1 MAFTAEALAGHPGFT
16 GVLAHLA
23 RSLRTVHDE
32 TPRLARALT
41 SHQRWLLS
49 QAAFALYLERDPADP
64 ESGLTTVR
72 LKELI
77 TGIGGASRNTV
88 LNYLDEMVTYRF
100 ARYLDVPGRRYRRL
114 EITEIA
120 HAAMARWFVA
130 NLMAL
135 DALDGGERAA
145 IMMREP
151 QLLRTAQPLAA
162 RACLSD
168 TAWREPTRRIAV
180 FLWTE
185 SGGLVLDELVA
196 RLDPTA
202 EREGRID
209 IGRIDI
215 RRMAETFMLSR
226 THLQRVLKKAAQM
239 GCIGWSDPSRAAS
252 TWVSTDFLREYAA
265 WQAIKFAAIDQ
276 AFETVLRAVPKG
288 ATHEEETVSYRV
300 RGSPKTD
307 AGRGT
312 VRYPAAVSCSLATD
326 PKR

>member
-1 MAFTAEALAGHPGFT
+1 MAFTAEALSGHPGF
-16 GVLAHLA
+16 VAALACLA
-23 RSLRTVHDE
+23 RNLRAVHDE

-41 SHQRWLLS
+41 SQQRWLLS
-49 QAAFALYLERDPADP
+49 QAAFALYLEGDPDDP

-100 ARYLDVPGRRYRRL
+100 AQYADVPGRRYRRL
-114 EITEIA
+114 EVTDMA
-120 HAAMARWFVA
+120 HAAMMRWFLA

-135 DALDGGERAA
+135 DMLDGGGRAA
-145 IMMREP
+145 AMQREP
-151 QLLRTAQPLAA
+151 QLLRAAQPLAA

-168 TAWREPTRRIAV
+168 PAWREPPGRIAV

-185 SGGLVLDELVA
+185 SGGLVLDELIA
-196 RLDPTA
+196 RLDPA
-202 EREGRID
+202 AAREGRID

-226 THLQRVLKKAAQM
+226 THLQRVLKKAAEM
-239 GCIGWSDPSRAAS
+239 GCIGWNEPSRAAS
-252 TWVSTDFLREYAA
+252 AWFSTDFLREYAA

-276 AFETVLRAVPKG
+276 AFEAALRDMPQG
-288 ATHEEETVSYRV
+288 ADHEERLLAR
-300 RGSPKTD
+300 RG
-307 AGRGT
+307 
-312 VRYPAAVSCSLATD
+312 
-326 PKR
+326 